1 MTRWRQR
8 RRELAPLALLLLL
21 TTACTRMV
29 DSPRALPQREV
40 APISTQQV
48 TNLLSSKVT
57 GVEGNQFDEVDPDRC
72 TPVAREVSPPLLTD
86 RHPAAI
92 ISGHWQTEDGGVVV
106 EEIVAVY
113 PSDFDPSAALADAHE
128 AVESCAG
135 TSMTV
140 TTVHGR
146 SYGFDAEPTPS
157 SPAGAVLWSLRG
169 AAWSCDNAMVA
180 AHNAAIEITTCGAG
194 GGLDTAALATDALA
208 RIEALANAKV

>member
-1 MTRWRQR
+1 M
-8 RRELAPLALLLLL
+8 
-21 TTACTRMV
+21 
-29 DSPRALPQREV
+29 
-40 APISTQQV
+40 APISAQQV
-48 TNLLSSKVT
+48 SNLLSSKVT
-57 GVEGNQFDEVDPDRC
+57 GVEGNQFDKVEPDRC
-72 TPVAREVSPPLLTD
+72 TPVAREVSPPLLVD

-92 ISGHWQTEDGGVVV
+92 QSGHWQTDDGGVVV

-113 PSDFDPSAALADAHE
+113 PSDFDPSAALSDARG

-135 TSMTV
+135 TTMTV

-146 SYGFDAEPTPS
+146 SYDFDAQPAAS

-169 AAWSCDNAMVA
+169 ADWSCDNVLVA

-194 GGLDTAALATDALA
+194 GGLDTAGLATEALA